1 MGSTGLGRLS
11 PWFVAFFLFAVASRA
26 VAVEAEPG
34 GFWPQLH
41 GPNRDNI
48 STEKG
53 LLRQWP
59 AEGPKLLWK
68 YADCGKGYAGV
79 SIVEGRIY
87 TSGDFGD
94 KEFVLALDLDGKL
107 VWKTENGKSWNG
119 PYPGARTTPTF
130 DQGFLYH
137 LNPHGRLAAFEA
149 ASGKEKWALD
159 IRKEFGAELAT
170 WAFSENVLVDGGTLF
185 CVPGG
190 PKGRIVALD
199 KTSGKVIWA
208 NTELTERAAY
218 CSPILITHNGARQ
231 LVTVMQKSIVSVDP
245 ATGKTLWTHK
255 HTTQNDQNVT
265 MPIYHDGYVY
275 ASSGHG
281 TGGRLL
287 KLSSDGKSASEVW
300 AAKELDN
307 CHGGVILRDGCL
319 FGSGCRLF
327 NKGFVCVD
335 FLTGKMLY
343 NERKLGKVSVT
354 CADGLLYCLDDGG
367 KMSIVEADRVG
378 CRILSQFR
386 VPRDNGEAFLCHPV
400 VCGGRLYLR
409 HWNELFA
416 YDVSAR

>member
-1 MGSTGLGRLS
+1 M
-11 PWFVAFFLFAVASRA
+11 AA
-26 VAVEAEPG
+26 EAELG

-41 GPNRDNI
+41 GPSRDNI

-59 AEGPKLLWK
+59 TDGPKLLWK
-68 YADCGKGYAGV
+68 YAECGKGYAGV
-79 SIVEGRIY
+79 SIAEGRIY

-94 KEFVLALDLDGKL
+94 KEFLLALDLDGKP
-107 VWKTENGKSWNG
+107 VWKAENGKSWTG
-119 PYPGARTTPTF
+119 AYPGARTTPTY
-130 DQGFLYH
+130 DQGVLYQ
-137 LNPHGRLAAFEA
+137 LSPSGRLAALEA

-159 IRKEFGAELAT
+159 IRKEFGAEVAT
-170 WAFSENVLVDGGTLF
+170 WAFSENVLVDGGTVF
-185 CVPGG
+185 CVAGG

-199 KTSGKVIWA
+199 KTNGKVIWA

-218 CSPILITHNGARQ
+218 CSPILITHNGTRQ
-231 LVTVMQKSIVSVDP
+231 LITIMQKSIVSVDP
-245 ATGKTLWTHK
+245 AAGKTLWTHK
-255 HTTQNDQNVT
+255 HETQHDQNVT
-265 MPIYHDGYVY
+265 MPICHAGTVY

-287 KLSSDGKSASEVW
+287 KLSADGKSVSEVW

-327 NKGFVCVD
+327 GKGFVCVD

-343 NERKLGKVSVT
+343 NERKLGKVSIT
-354 CADGLLYCLDDGG
+354 CADGLLYGMDDRG
-367 KMSIVEADRVG
+367 KVSLVEADRVG
-378 CRILSQFR
+378 CRILSQFDL
-386 VPRDNGEAFLCHPV
+386 PRGNGEYLCHPV

-409 HWNELFA
+409 HWNNLYA
-416 YDVSAR
+416 YDLRRPAP